1 MFGKKKTLPE
11 KRNASAAEAAPSA
24 NDTSTKLNIN
34 PVDFSSQSISRA
46 VISKTATHPLTV
58 FPLAVA
64 VIGGAGCLL
73 FGAAPIFI
81 GAALGGLVVGLG
93 TGVVN
98 FCFRS
103 DAIAE
108 KYLLEMRERMHKASQ
123 AQIAGL
129 GSDIRACRGIPGL
142 DEWIEQSER
151 QFVEIDEAFRTLQK
165 ILARQ
170 LQKGELTY
178 SRFLG
183 TAEQAVG
190 AVLNTLQGAVL
201 RMHSVRLIDEQ
212 VISRKIKQL
221 SRYKQLS
228 ESDQREKSVLEGKL
242 RLRQEQIE
250 EINSMLDAND
260 EAIVALE
267 RTIAEISRMKTGEQY
282 GDTDLETA
290 IAEMKNIA
298 ERANRMGRSS

>member
-1 MFGKKKTLPE
+1 MFGRNKNLPKEKK
-11 KRNASAAEAAPSA
+11 ASSVEVAPSA
-24 NDTSTKLNIN
+24 N
-34 PVDFSSQSISRA
+34 DFSSQSISHA

-64 VIGGAGCLL
+64 AIGGAGCLL

-81 GAALGGLVVGLG
+81 GAALGGLVIGLG

-108 KYLLEMRERMHKASQ
+108 KYLLEMRERMHRASE
-123 AQIAGL
+123 AQIARL
-129 GSDIRACRGIPGL
+129 GDDVRACRGIPGL
-142 DEWIEQSER
+142 DEWIEQGER
-151 QFVEIDEAFRTLQK
+151 QFKEINEAFRVLQE

-170 LQKGELTY
+170 LSRGELTY

-201 RMHSVRLIDEQ
+201 RMQSVRLIDEST
-212 VISRKIKQL
+212 IKRKLSQLNRVKQL
-221 SRYKQLS
+221 SA
-228 ESDQREKSVLEGKL
+228 SDEREKKVLEDKL
-242 RLRQEQIE
+242 GLRQEQIE

-260 EAIVALE
+260 EAIANLE
-267 RTIAEISRMKTGEQY
+267 RTIAAISRMRTGEQY
-282 GDTDLETA
+282 GDTDLEIA
-290 IAEMKNIA
+290 IEELKDI
-298 ERANRMGRSS
+298 ANRATKMGKTL